1 MTHTEGGVDA
11 ILAGSFMAREKVDG
25 GDKSFAQVIMEAGKT
40 YNISPYYLASRIL
53 QETGYTRSSL
63 VKGDYDGVYDQFDGY
78 YNFFNYGAGG
88 TDVVYNG
95 LNYAYN
101 KGWNSEE
108 KAIFGGTSLI
118 GTSYINVGQD
128 TGIFKMGV
136 VCSKMMSMIVVFIP
150 INICKTLKLLLV
162 KLIQLIKPIKKYL
175 AIIYIIYRLFLL
187 FLYITIC
194 QIKPFYQ
201 VKIIQL
207 TI

>member
-1 MTHTEGGVDA
+1 MDSYDYVTNTFANNYPGGGENWYAASRSDDCYYVDPRNFLTESRVFMFEILSYSSMTHTEGGVDA

-128 TGIFKMGV
+128 TGYFQKG
-136 VCSKMMSMIVVFIP
+136 C
-150 INICKTLKLLLV
+150 CL
-162 KLIQLIKPIKKYL
+162 
-175 AIIYIIYRLFLL
+175 
-187 FLYITIC
+187 
-194 QIKPFYQ
+194 
-201 VKIIQL
+201 
-207 TI
+207 